1 MPDSSG
7 SPSPSTNNRPSEAG
21 PGPASPMPIVGIG
34 ASAGGVG
41 ALREFFGHLP
51 TEAAAEE
58 GGMAYV
64 VILHL
69 APNIESNLADIL
81 QEETSLHVERAQD
94 GAEVTGGTVYVIPPG
109 KRLTLHDGRLRVEE
123 ATGPHDP
130 TSVDRFFRSLASD
143 QGENAVGIVL
153 SGSGSDGTL
162 GLRAIKEAGGITMV
176 QVPEEAEYESMP
188 ESALATGLVDLSLPI
203 AQLAEKLVQY
213 RDRAGVIQLP
223 KSEEALEEDERT
235 TLTKIFS
242 ELYQITGLDFT
253 NYKRSTVLRRLE
265 RRLQLNGME
274 TLEAYLEL
282 IRTEPNEVRAL
293 QKDLLISV
301 TSFFRDPEAF
311 EALEESVIPA
321 LFEGKSA
328 ADQVRVWV
336 PGCATGEEAY
346 SIAMLLVEHAEQMG
360 DAAPDVQVFGTDVD
374 EDALAFGRKG
384 LYPKAIEADVPPERL
399 SRFFQSDGDFYQI
412 NHGLREQVLL
422 AEHNLL
428 EDPPFSNLDLVSCRN
443 LLIYLNQKL
452 QQHAYRLIHYGLRD
466 RGYLLLGRSE
476 ALGQTDRLFETLDSS
491 NNILQAREL
500 PTDNGPRAPV
510 ASFLRAGGASG
521 PSLAHSMLSKGS
533 NGEPPVR
540 RRPGPFSSPGGQS
553 PGSDL
558 EPQTEK
564 EARSLHHRALMEE
577 VASVLVAEDRKIV
590 HISGSA
596 DRYLQFEE
604 GAPTSDLL
612 SSVPKPLRPRLRSAL
627 YQAFSEEQASY
638 LTGLKMKIEGQP
650 RRLSVSVRPLKE
662 GGSRYAHV
670 RFEDLALKDTVD
682 VASTDEESARE
693 SQLREELDHTR
704 EQLQTTAEEYEAAT
718 EEMETANEE
727 LLSMNEELQSKNEE
741 LETSKEELQSV
752 NEELKATNEE
762 LKGKVEE
769 VRQSKG
775 ALENLMA
782 ATEIATLFLDQ
793 DLRIQ
798 RYTPAAADLF
808 DLREADLGRPL
819 SDLTRGFEQEDL
831 LAEARRAFR
840 KDEPIER
847 EVRRGP
853 KEWHLAKLR
862 PYRTVDGEVT
872 GVVLTLV
879 DITGRRLLEREL
891 VNTTERVRRQ
901 IGQDLHD
908 ILSSDLAALAMKLD
922 NYRTRLDQNEADVDL
937 GPLEDAIEQA
947 REAAEQSR
955 TLSHALVPVALQ
967 EEHLAAAL
975 ENLCREQEE
984 LSGIAFEFEGDR
996 EERLPQNKETA
1007 MHLYRIAHEAIINA
1021 RRHANADRIWVR
1033 LVRTEKTLE
1042 ITVQDNGSG
1051 MPDDL
1056 TDAMGLGLR
1065 TMRYRAN
1072 LIGASLSFEAGPEAA
1087 DGPAGTTLRCTLP
1100 LEQAQAD

>member
-1 MPDSSG
+1 
-7 SPSPSTNNRPSEAG
+7 
-21 PGPASPMPIVGIG
+21 MPIVGIG

-51 TEAAAEE
+51 TEETAED

-69 APNIESNLADIL
+69 SPNVESNLAEIL
-81 QEETSLHVERAQD
+81 QEETSLQVERAED
-94 GAEVTGGTVYVIPPG
+94 GTKMTGGSVYVIPPG
-109 KRLTLHDGRLRVEE
+109 RRLTIHDGRLRVDE
-123 ATGPHDP
+123 ATGAHDP
-130 TSVDRFFRSLASD
+130 SSVDRFFRSLASD

-153 SGSGSDGTL
+153 SGSGTDGTL
-162 GLRAIKEAGGITMV
+162 GLRAIKEAGGVTMV
-176 QVPEEAEYESMP
+176 QVPEEAEYRGMP
-188 ESALATGLVDLSLPI
+188 ESALATELVDLSLPVVE
-203 AQLAEKLVQY
+203 LAEKLVEY

-235 TLTKIFS
+235 TLTKIFGN
-242 ELYQITGLDFT
+242 LYQVTGLDFS

-265 RRLQLNGME
+265 RRLQLNGAT
-274 TLEAYLEL
+274 TLEAYLDLMRDDPSEAK
-282 IRTEPNEVRAL
+282 AL

-311 EALEESVIPA
+311 EALNETVIPA
-321 LFEGKSA
+321 LFEGKGA

-346 SIAMLLVEHAEQMG
+346 SIAMLLIEHAEQIG
-360 DAAPDVQVFGTDVD
+360 ASAPDVQVFATDVD
-374 EDALAFGRKG
+374 EDALVFGRRG
-384 LYPKAIEADVPPERL
+384 LYPKAIEADLSPDRL
-399 SRFFQSDGDFYQI
+399 DRYFQLDGDVYQI
-412 NHGLREQVLL
+412 NQGLRECVLF

-428 EDPPFSNLDLVSCRN
+428 EDPPFSSLDLVSCRN

-466 RGYLLLGRSE
+466 RGYLFLGRSE
-476 ALGQTDRLFETLDSS
+476 ALGQTDRLFEAVDAS

-500 PTDNGPRAPV
+500 PKDNGPRAPIS
-510 ASFLRAGGASG
+510 SFLRTGGPAGF
-521 PSLAHSMLSKGS
+521 SLARKGLSEETDEE
-533 NGEPPVR
+533 EPIYR
-540 RRPGPFSSPGGQS
+540 LPGPFASPGGQS
-553 PGSDL
+553 PGRDL
-558 EPQTEK
+558 EPETE
-564 EARSLHHRALMEE
+564 EAARALHHRALMEE
-577 VASVLVAEDRKIV
+577 VASVLVTEDRKIV
-590 HISGSA
+590 HLSGSVN
-596 DRYLQFEE
+596 RYLKFGE
-604 GAPTSDLL
+604 GAPTNELL
-612 SSVPKPLRPRLRSAL
+612 SSVPEVLRPQLRSAL
-627 YQAFSEEQASY
+627 HQAFTDGKASY
-638 LTGLKMKIEGQP
+638 RTGLTLEIEGEP
-650 RRLSVSVRPLKE
+650 RRLSFSVRPLE
-662 GGSRYAHV
+662 EDGSRYVHV
-670 RFEDLALKDTVD
+670 RFEDLALEDPVENIEAD
-682 VASTDEESARE
+682 AESARE
-693 SQLREELDHTR
+693 AQLQEELDRTR
-704 EQLQTTAEEYEAAT
+704 EQLQTTVEEYEAAT

-762 LKGKVEE
+762 LKTKVEE

-775 ALENLMA
+775 ALENLME
-782 ATEIATLFLDQ
+782 ATEIATVFLDP
-793 DLRIQ
+793 DLRVQ

-831 LAEARRAFR
+831 LAEAPRAYR
-840 KDEPIER
+840 EGESIER

-853 KEWHLAKLR
+853 EEWHLAKVR

-879 DITGRRLLEREL
+879 DISDRRRLEREL
-891 VNTTERVRRQ
+891 VNTTERVRRR

-922 NYRTRLDQNEADVDL
+922 NYRTRLDRDGADVDL
-937 GPLEDAIEQA
+937 GPLEDATEQA
-947 REAAEQSR
+947 REAAEQAR

-984 LSGIAFEFEGDR
+984 MAGISLTFEGDR
-996 EERLPQNKETA
+996 EERLPRNKETA
-1007 MHLYRIAHEAIINA
+1007 MHLYRIASEAIINA
-1021 RRHANADRIWVR
+1021 RRHAEASQIHVR
-1033 LVRTEKTLE
+1033 LGRTNGTLE
-1042 ITVQDNGSG
+1042 MIVQDDGVG
-1051 MPDDL
+1051 LPDDI
-1056 TDAMGLGLR
+1056 DEAEGLGLR

-1072 LIGASLSFEAGPEAA
+1072 LIGATLSFESES
-1087 DGPAGTTLRCTLP
+1087 DGSGDDSGTTLRCKLP
-1100 LEQAQAD
+1100 LEDARSE